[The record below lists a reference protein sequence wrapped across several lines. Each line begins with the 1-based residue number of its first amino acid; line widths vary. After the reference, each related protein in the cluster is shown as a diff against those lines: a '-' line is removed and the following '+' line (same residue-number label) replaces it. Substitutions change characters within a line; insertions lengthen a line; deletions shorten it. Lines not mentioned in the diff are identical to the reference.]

1 MEHRGETPGQE
12 TDLGARFRAGDMG
25 AFRCV
30 YDAHV
35 GRVHAL
41 ALRMTADP
49 ERAEDL
55 TQEVFLRAW
64 SKRHTLR
71 NGDAF
76 TAWITRA
83 AVNLIVS
90 RNRHHLRR
98 SSREVA
104 MPECREAPD
113 RAPVRDLAE
122 AVDLEHA
129 IGRLPPSAREVFVLH
144 DVEGFTHEEI
154 DRMAGIAPG
163 TPKAHLRRARMLL
176 RREMER

>member
-1 MEHRGETPGQE
+1 MGQGGETPKE
-12 TDLGARFRAGDMG
+12 ENDLGARFRAGDMG
-25 AFRCV
+25 AFRRV
-30 YDAHV
+30 YDANV

-41 ALRMTADP
+41 ALRMTADA

-76 TAWITRA
+76 AAWITRVA
-83 AVNLIVS
+83 ANLIVS
-90 RNRHHLRR
+90 RNRRHLRR

-104 MPECREAPD
+104 MPDCWEAPD
-113 RAPVRDLAE
+113 RAPAPDVAG
-122 AVDLEHA
+122 AVDLERA
-129 IGRLPPSAREVFVLH
+129 IGRLPPGAREVFVLH

-154 DRMAGIAPG
+154 GMMAGIAPG
-163 TPKAHLRRARMLL
+163 TSKAHLHRARMLL
-176 RREMER
+176 RREVER